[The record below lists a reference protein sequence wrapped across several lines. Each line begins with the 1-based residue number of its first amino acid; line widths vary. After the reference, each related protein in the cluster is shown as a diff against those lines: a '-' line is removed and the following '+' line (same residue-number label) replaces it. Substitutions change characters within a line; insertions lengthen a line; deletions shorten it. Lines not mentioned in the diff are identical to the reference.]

1 MTNKYLLYGGIA
13 AVAYLLWRQHQRQ
26 VAAATPTPTQSFIS
40 FMTQYGRM
48 VAGAAGAARAPLS
61 RRSVR

>member
-13 AVAYLLWRQHQRQ
+13 AVVYLIWRQHQQQ

-40 FMTQYGRM
+40 FMTQYGSL
-48 VAGAAGAARAPLS
+48 GF
-61 RRSVR
+61 